1 MPLLP
6 PIKQFI
12 TSTGVRIYRISCDVL
27 PRLSG
32 RVYLLLGLDV
42 PTLVDAGSGTDV
54 CMRQLFEGLE
64 RVRNEFGEGF
74 ELGNLGRVILTH
86 AHIDHFGGLPEVV
99 RRTGAEVAVHE
110 LDQRAVSAYDERAV
124 RSRYAFDRFLQQ
136 AGVEAQRRAA
146 VLDEFG
152 YFKGRIQ
159 SVPVTH
165 QLVDG
170 QTLDG
175 IRVIHTPGHSPGHV
189 CLAVGNMLLAGDHI
203 LSRTVSQLWPESVAA
218 WTGLGHY
225 LESVQKVARGG
236 PYELLLSGHEPVI
249 HDLQER
255 LDQIFQAHTR
265 RLDRL
270 IEILHNSSRP
280 MTVDEL
286 SERMYSRQQ
295 GYPALLALTDVGA
308 RVEHLEQRGRI
319 VITNLQEVGDEASP
333 VLRYGL
339 PAT

>member
-1 MPLLP
+1 MTLLP
-6 PIKQFI
+6 PVKQFL
-12 TSTGVRIYRISCDVL
+12 TNTGVRIYRISCDVL

-32 RVYLLLGLDV
+32 RVYLLLGQDV

-54 CMRQLFEGLE
+54 CTAQLFEGLE
-64 RVRNEFGEGF
+64 RVRGEFGEAF

-124 RSRYAFDRFLQQ
+124 RSRYAFDRFLRQ
-136 AGVEAQRRAA
+136 AGVETQRRAA

-152 YFKGRIQ
+152 YFKGRIP

-165 QLVDG
+165 PLVDG
-170 QTLDG
+170 ETLDG
-175 IRVIHTPGHSPGHV
+175 IQVIHTPGHSPGHV
-189 CLAVGNMLLAGDHI
+189 CLVVGNMLLAGDHI

-225 LESVQKVARGG
+225 LESVEKVARGG
-236 PYELLLSGHEPVI
+236 PYDLLLSGHEPVI
-249 HDLQER
+249 HDLRER
-255 LDQIFQAHTR
+255 LDQIHQAHSR

-270 IEILHNSSRP
+270 I
-280 MTVDEL
+280 
-286 SERMYSRQQ
+286 
-295 GYPALLALTDVGA
+295 
-308 RVEHLEQRGRI
+308 
-319 VITNLQEVGDEASP
+319 QEC
-333 VLRYGL
+333 
-339 PAT
+339 

>member
-6 PIKQFI
+6 PVKQFA
-12 TSTGVRIYRISCDVL
+12 SDTGVRVYRIPCDVF

-42 PTLVDAGSGTDV
+42 PTLIDTGSGAEM
-54 CMRQLFEGLE
+54 CMRQLY
-64 RVRNEFGEGF
+64 EGF
-74 ELGNLGRVILTH
+74 EQVRREYGEPFELGDLGRVILTH
-86 AHIDHFGGLPEVV
+86 AHIDHFGGLPEIV

-124 RSRYAFDRFLQQ
+124 RSRHAFDRFLRQ
-136 AGVEAQRRAA
+136 AGVEPKRRAA

-152 YFKGRIQ
+152 YLKGRVE
-159 SVPVTH
+159 SVPVTRE
-165 QLVDG
+165 LVDG
-170 QTLDG
+170 EMLDG

-189 CLAVGNMLLAGDHI
+189 CLAVGDLLLAGDHI

-225 LESVQKVARGG
+225 LDSVEKVARSG
-236 PYELLLSGHEPVI
+236 PYQLLLSGHEPVI
-249 HDLQER
+249 HDLGER
-255 LDQIFQAHTR
+255 LEQICQAHTR
-265 RLDRL
+265 RLERL
-270 IEILHNSSRP
+270 LEILHNSSRP

-286 SERMYSRQQ
+286 SERMYSRQR

-308 RVEHLEQRGRI
+308 RVEHLEERGRI
-319 VITNLQEVGDEASP
+319 VIADLEEVAEEACP
-333 VLRYGL
+333 VLRYRL
-339 PAT
+339 A